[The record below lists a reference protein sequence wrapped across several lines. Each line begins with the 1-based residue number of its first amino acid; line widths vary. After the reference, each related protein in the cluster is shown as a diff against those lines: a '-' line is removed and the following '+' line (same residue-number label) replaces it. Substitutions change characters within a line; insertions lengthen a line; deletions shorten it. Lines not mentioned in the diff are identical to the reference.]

1 MDHRLNPRPLETHV
15 NWHHDDVKDESAW
28 TVELTD
34 ADKRELDH
42 ALTVAKSHSDNL
54 LDIGLK
60 QFPLDGLAKKIEK
73 IEHDLIDGPRGF
85 VRIRTLHHQKY

>member
-1 MDHRLNPRPLETHV
+1 MDVKLNPRPLETHV
-15 NWHHDDVKDESAW
+15 DWTRDDVQDESAW

-54 LDIGLK
+54 LDIGL
-60 QFPLDGLAKKIEK
+60 GAVSARRARR
-73 IEHDLIDGPRGF
+73 PRS
-85 VRIRTLHHQKY
+85 KASSAS